1 MQNVGGEAFSYPTFR
16 AAYETDP
23 RIKTMVQNFNEIG
36 VEPKTNQPVSDV
48 PQADAAPD
56 SNVVSNM
63 AKRATDPGAS
73 LQT

>member
-1 MQNVGGEAFSYPTFR
+1 
-16 AAYETDP
+16 
-23 RIKTMVQNFNEIG
+23 MVKNFNEIG
-36 VEPKTNQPVSDV
+36 VEPNTNQPVSDV

>member
-1 MQNVGGEAFSYPTFR
+1 MKNVGEEEFDYSGFK
-16 AAYETDP
+16 AAYDSDP
-23 RIKTMVQNFNEIG
+23 RVKGMVQNFNEIG
-36 VEPKTNQPVSDV
+36 VEPKTSQPVSDV
-48 PQADAAPD
+48 PQADGAPD